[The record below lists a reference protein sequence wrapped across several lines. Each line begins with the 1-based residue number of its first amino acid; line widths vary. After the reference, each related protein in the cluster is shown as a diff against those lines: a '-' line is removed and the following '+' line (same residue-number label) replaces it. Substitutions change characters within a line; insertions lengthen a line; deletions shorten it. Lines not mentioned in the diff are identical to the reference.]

1 MNKCKGCGMSMW
13 LEGFIDDNIPLCHAC
28 YQDNELRI
36 KHTQNERVSK

>member
-1 MNKCKGCGMSMW
+1 MIKCKGCGMSMW

-36 KHTQNERVSK
+36 KYTEKEEVA